1 MRETNIHHI
10 SKGYDILLKGA
21 AEPVIAPHKSER
33 YHISPLDFRW
43 LKPELLV
50 EVGDTVK
57 VGTPLFADSNNE
69 KIVVVS
75 PANGKITDIVRGEK
89 RSIQSIE
96 IAGDG
101 SENEAEITVPAD
113 FGRSEIIE
121 ILLRNGLW
129 ATIRQRP
136 FSIIANPDDT
146 PKALFISCFDTAPL
160 ATDISFILKDKKEEF
175 KKGIEILKM
184 LAPVTLCMRQNADNE
199 IFEGI
204 AGTDEHYFSGPHP
217 AGNIG
222 TQIHKTNPINK
233 GETVWFVNPQDVAA
247 IGRLFLHG
255 RLSFEKTIALTGPC
269 AKNPQYYTMTYG
281 SDISQLICPFSSAD
295 DKKLRII
302 SGNILTGKQLSGNMS
317 VRFYDSQITVIGEGG
332 KREFIGWL
340 LPGLKKWSFS
350 HTFLAFLSKKR
361 KYDFDT
367 TMHGEKRNFVMTDI
381 YEKVFPF
388 DILPMELLKACLIK
402 DVELME
408 DLGIYEV
415 DDEDFAL
422 CEVVCPSKTEC
433 QKIIR
438 EGLFTVKNS

>member
-1 MRETNIHHI
+1 
-10 SKGYDILLKGA
+10 
-21 AEPVIAPHKSER
+21 
-33 YHISPLDFRW
+33 
-43 LKPELLV
+43 
-50 EVGDTVK
+50 
-57 VGTPLFADSNNE
+57 
-69 KIVVVS
+69 
-75 PANGKITDIVRGEK
+75 
-89 RSIQSIE
+89 
-96 IAGDG
+96 
-101 SENEAEITVPAD
+101 
-113 FGRSEIIE
+113 
-121 ILLRNGLW
+121 
-129 ATIRQRP
+129 
-136 FSIIANPDDT
+136 
-146 PKALFISCFDTAPL
+146 
-160 ATDISFILKDKKEEF
+160 
-175 KKGIEILKM
+175 
-184 LAPVTLCMRQNADNE
+184 
-199 IFEGI
+199 
-204 AGTDEHYFSGPHP
+204 
-217 AGNIG
+217 
-222 TQIHKTNPINK
+222 
-233 GETVWFVNPQDVAA
+233 
-247 IGRLFLHG
+247 
-255 RLSFEKTIALTGPC
+255 TGPC
-269 AKNPQYYTMTYG
+269 AQNPQYYTMTYG
-281 SDISQLICPFSSAD
+281 TDISQLICPFSSTD
-295 DKKLRII
+295 DKKLRIV
-302 SGNILTGKQLSGNMS
+302 SGNILTGKQLSENMS